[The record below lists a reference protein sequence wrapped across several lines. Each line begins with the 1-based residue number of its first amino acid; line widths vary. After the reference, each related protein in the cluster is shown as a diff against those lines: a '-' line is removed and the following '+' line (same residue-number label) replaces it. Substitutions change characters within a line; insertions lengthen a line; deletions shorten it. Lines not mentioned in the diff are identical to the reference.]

1 MVLSNSPRVVVE
13 SMGLSLH
20 EKKLGK
26 FRRVYASAIKEKL
39 LFVVMV
45 LGRGKDIRLV
55 PQRQSLLSQEFFVS
69 TPMIFG
75 VIEVGNNDPLFT
87 LKTIRL

>member
-1 MVLSNSPRVVVE
+1 
-13 SMGLSLH
+13 
-20 EKKLGK
+20 
-26 FRRVYASAIKEKL
+26 
-39 LFVVMV
+39 MV